1 MGRPVYIY
9 MYYCE
14 KPLTVRSSTYL
25 LASGSRPTC
34 EMTLIP
40 AALLL
45 LSAMLRVSFWW
56 VKESVECGRKESF
69 VLNTAWPCRPVP
81 CLMNRWLKSP

>member
-1 MGRPVYIY
+1 
-9 MYYCE
+9 
-14 KPLTVRSSTYL
+14 
-25 LASGSRPTC
+25 
-34 EMTLIP
+34 MTLIP